1 MLYHRDQVVQ
11 ALLSVCMHAELG
23 TRPGL
28 SGQTLVSTGL
38 ADFDKLIGGGVPL
51 GTVTLLLED
60 TYTQHHVTLLKYF
73 LAEGAANNQALHWS
87 AGHSRNASA
96 VRALPQQ
103 VQHTPKVMP
112 LSCCMHADAD
122 CFDVSYKPTMHYIR
136 QRQVCRMNSSMAQP
150 GRQGRQTRDRGSAAA
165 YSMAVQTIYQIQA
178 EGCSCHQQQYQ
189 QQVFVPTPHMS

>member
-1 MLYHRDQVVQ
+1 MLHHRDQTVQ

-87 AGHSRNASA
+87 AGHLRHASN

-112 LSCCMHADAD
+112 LPSCMYADAG
-122 CFDVSYKPTMHYIR
+122 CCNILYKLTMHCPMAMSDLSYEQQSGPTRTTRTANKR
-136 QRQVCRMNSSMAQP
+136 QRK
-150 GRQGRQTRDRGSAAA
+150 
-165 YSMAVQTIYQIQA
+165 
-178 EGCSCHQQQYQ
+178 CSC
-189 QQVFVPTPHMS
+189 V

>member
-1 MLYHRDQVVQ
+1 MC
-11 ALLSVCMHAELG
+11 ACMPAELG

-87 AGHSRNASA
+87 AGHLRHASN

-103 VQHTPKVMP
+103 VQHTPKVLP
-112 LSCCMHADAD
+112 LPSCMHADAGR
-122 CFDVSYKPTMHYIR
+122 CNILYKLTMHHLKAL
-136 QRQVCRMNSSMAQP
+136 S
-150 GRQGRQTRDRGSAAA
+150 
-165 YSMAVQTIYQIQA
+165 
-178 EGCSCHQQQYQ
+178 E
-189 QQVFVPTPHMS
+189 MSYE

>member
-1 MLYHRDQVVQ
+1 MPARPTLFRDLNFRNAVHMLCYRDQTVQ

-87 AGHSRNASA
+87 AGHFRHASA

-112 LSCCMHADAD
+112 LPSCMPADAG
-122 CFDVSYKPTMHYIR
+122 CFDIPYKPTMHYLKANALPKGNVSFI
-136 QRQVCRMNSSMAQP
+136 
-150 GRQGRQTRDRGSAAA
+150 
-165 YSMAVQTIYQIQA
+165 I
-178 EGCSCHQQQYQ
+178 
-189 QQVFVPTPHMS
+189 

>member
-1 MLYHRDQVVQ
+1 MLYYRDQTVQ
-11 ALLSVCMHAELG
+11 ALLNLCMYAELG

-87 AGHSRNASA
+87 AGHFRHACT

-103 VQHTPKVMP
+103 VQHIPKVIP
-112 LSCCMHADAD
+112 LPAWMHADVVALTH
-122 CFDVSYKPTMHYIR
+122 YTKPQCITLR
-136 QRQVCRMNSSMAQP
+136 QCQICHMNSSI
-150 GRQGRQTRDRGSAAA
+150 
-165 YSMAVQTIYQIQA
+165 VQA
-178 EGCSCHQQQYQ
+178 G
-189 QQVFVPTPHMS
+189 